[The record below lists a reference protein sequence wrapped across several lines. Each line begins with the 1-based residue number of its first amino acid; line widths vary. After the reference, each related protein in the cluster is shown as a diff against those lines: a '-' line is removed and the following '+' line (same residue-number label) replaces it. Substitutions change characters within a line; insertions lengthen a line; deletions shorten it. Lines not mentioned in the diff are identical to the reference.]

1 MDDIADTLAPAA
13 VAETEPAA
21 SGPHAPSAAPHHVFL
36 IDGSGFIFR
45 AYFARAKDP
54 KAERFQ
60 RKSDGMAT
68 EVVMIFSNMLDKY
81 LRETEADHI
90 AVIFDASGRSFRNE
104 IYGDYKAN
112 RREMPDDLA
121 PQLEHVRRAAD
132 AFGVCRIEME
142 NFEADDLIA
151 TYARHAVEAGAEVT
165 ILSSDKDM
173 MQLVADGRVMMRD
186 PMTDRSIGEAEV
198 REKFGVGPDKVIEVQ
213 ALCGDS
219 TDNVPG
225 VPGIGVKTAAELIN
239 AYGDLETLLARAAE
253 IKQPKRRQALIDNE
267 VKARLSKEL
276 VKLDDDV
283 PLPCPLSALRVKPY
297 DPDKIFPFLD
307 QMELRALKSRIEKR
321 LAITAPA
328 APIGPSEPAM
338 PEIPPFSVPHTY
350 ALVDTM
356 EGLEHWIEAAEQAGA
371 VALWLQP
378 SAIAGRRPELCGI
391 GLALAPGLAA
401 YLPLAHR
408 QPLAQARLDLPPE
421 HDGAPLEPPQM
432 VMAGLD
438 PAIHEPLYPLGST
451 GGGDARDE
459 PGHDEAQ
466 KGRLSLDAAIARLK
480 PLLEDRGVMKVVH
493 DAKAAAHL
501 LLRRGIVLAAYDCTM
516 LMSYVLEGGQAEHSI
531 EAVTQRAFEHALT
544 PQKELIGTGKSL
556 IRFAEVPSAAARDFV
571 CERADAALRLH
582 MLLKARLVRDR
593 MTAFYETIE
602 RPLVPAVAAMEHAGV
617 KLDRAALSDLSQDF
631 TRRIADHEQAIWR
644 DVGNEFN
651 IGSTKQLGDVLFEKL
666 GLPGGK
672 KGKTGAYGTDASI
685 LEQLQPLHPV
695 PGRVLEW
702 RQLTKLKSTYADAL
716 GDQIDGETGRVHTS
730 FALAATSTGRLSSND
745 PNLQN
750 IPIRTE
756 EGRKIRRAFVAED
769 GHLLLSAD
777 YSQIELR
784 LAAHVADVAEL
795 KQAFRDG
802 HDIHALTAS
811 EVFGVALAEMDPL
824 TRRRAK
830 AINFGIIYGIS
841 AFGLG
846 NQIGVPQGE
855 AAEYIR
861 AYLDRFPGIRAY
873 MERIKQDC
881 RRAGYVETIF
891 GRKCWIPGIRDANP
905 ARRGG
910 AERQA
915 INAPLQGSAADI
927 IKRAMARLPKAL
939 AQAGLAARM
948 LLQVH
953 DELLFE
959 TPEDEIEATA
969 RLVKDVMERACAPH
983 CELSVPLVVETGWA
997 RSWDAAH

>member
-1 MDDIADTLAPAA
+1 MNDIAEAIQAQPK
-13 VAETEPAA
+13 P
-21 SGPHAPSAAPHHVFL
+21 APSSVPHHVFL

-54 KAERFQ
+54 KAERF
-60 RKSDGMAT
+60 RTTRGVPT

-81 LRETEADHI
+81 LRETDADHI

-104 IYGDYKAN
+104 IYGEYKAN

-132 AFGVCRIEME
+132 AFGVCQIEME

-151 TYARHAVEAGAEVT
+151 TYARHAVEAGAKVT

-173 MQLVADGRVMMRD
+173 MQLVSDGRVTMRD
-186 PMTDRSIGEAEV
+186 PMTDRPIGEAEV

-239 AYGDLETLLARAAE
+239 AYGDLETLLAHADE
-253 IKQPKRRQALIDNE
+253 IKQPKRREALTENE
-267 VKARLSKEL
+267 AKARLSKEL

-297 DPDKIFPFLD
+297 DPEKLFPFLD
-307 QMELRALKSRIEKR
+307 DMELRALKSRIEKR
-321 LAITAPA
+321 LSLAPTPTPEA
-328 APIGPSEPAM
+328 ERPAEPVV
-338 PEIPPFSVPHTY
+338 PDIPPFTTERTY
-350 ALVDTM
+350 AVVDTL
-356 EGLEHWIEAAEQAGA
+356 EGLEHWIEAAEQAGV
-371 VALWLQP
+371 VAIWPAP
-378 SAIAGRRPELCGI
+378 SAAAGTRPEWC
-391 GLALAPGLAA
+391 GLAMAVAPGLAA
-401 YLPLAHR
+401 YVPLGHR
-408 QPLAQARLDLPPE
+408 SREPQTAFDLTS
-421 HDGAPLEPPQM
+421 DTSQT

-438 PAIHEPLYPLGST
+438 PAIHVGLRDRGEPNSV
-451 GGGDARDE
+451 DARNKS
-459 PGHDEAQ
+459 GHDEE
-466 KGRLSLDAAIARLK
+466 GETSSLSIEAAIARLK
-480 PLLEDRGVMKVVH
+480 PLFENPAVLKIGH
-493 DAKAAAHL
+493 DIKAMAHL
-501 LLRRGIVLAAYDCTM
+501 LRRYGIALQPYDCTM
-516 LMSYVLEGGQAEHSI
+516 LMSYVLEGGQFEHSV
-531 EAVTQRAFEHALT
+531 EEVTRRAFEHELI
-544 PQKELIGTGKSL
+544 PLKELIGSGKNL
-556 IRFAEVPSAAARDFV
+556 ICFAEVATQAARDFAA
-571 CERADAALRLH
+571 ERADAALRLH
-582 MLLKARLVRDR
+582 ALLKARLLQEH

-602 RPLVPAVAAMEHAGV
+602 RPLVAAVAEMEDAGV
-617 KLDRAALSDLSQDF
+617 KVDRAALAELSVDF
-631 TRRIADHEQAIWR
+631 ARRIADIEAQIWR
-644 DVGNEFN
+644 DVGHQFN
-651 IGSTKQLGDVLFEKL
+651 IGSTKQLGDILFEKL
-666 GLPGGK
+666 QLPGGK

-685 LEQLQPLHPV
+685 LESLAPMHPV
-695 PGRVLEW
+695 PALVLEW

-716 GDQIDGETGRVHTS
+716 GENIDDKTGRVHTS
-730 FALAATSTGRLSSND
+730 FALAATATGRLSSSE
-745 PNLQN
+745 PNIQN

-756 EGRKIRRAFVAED
+756 EGRKIRRAFVAEP

-784 LAAHVADVAEL
+784 LAAHVAEIPEL
-795 KQAFRDG
+795 KHAFQEG

-811 EVFGVALAEMDPL
+811 EVFGVPLDKMDPL

-846 NQIGVPQGE
+846 NQIGVPQSE

-861 AYLDRFPGIRAY
+861 AYFERFPAIRAY
-873 MERIKQDC
+873 MERMKAEA
-881 RRAGYVETIF
+881 RRTGHVETIF
-891 GRKCWIPGIRDANP
+891 GRKCWIPGIRDPNP

-927 IKRAMARLPKAL
+927 SKRAMGRLPAAL
-939 AQAGLAARM
+939 AEAGLKARM

-959 TPEDEIEATA
+959 VPEPEVEATA
-969 RLVKDVMERACAPH
+969 ALVKQVMEGACAPR

-997 RSWDAAH
+997 RSWDQAH